1 MLGFMWQKDTY
12 AVAVFVARQAKGREF
27 DPTRVEFVTLLT

>member
-12 AVAVFVARQAKGREF
+12 AVAVFVARCLRYLDVAN
-27 DPTRVEFVTLLT
+27 T